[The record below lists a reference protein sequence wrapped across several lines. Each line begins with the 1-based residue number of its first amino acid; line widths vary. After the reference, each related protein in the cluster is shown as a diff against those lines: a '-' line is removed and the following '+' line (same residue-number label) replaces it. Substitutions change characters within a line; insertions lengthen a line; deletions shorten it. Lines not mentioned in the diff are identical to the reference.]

1 MAQVTWSER
10 AWVANVGVEGT
21 NGTTCGLSVGIDGLG
36 GMVDGV
42 GGEVND
48 TSSTDEMG
56 CQFLHVLG
64 HRGLDYGMWG
74 Q

>member
-1 MAQVTWSER
+1 MAWSEG
-10 AWVANVGVEGT
+10 AWVVNAGVEGT
-21 NGTTCGLSVGIDGLG
+21 NGATNGLSIGIDSLG

-48 TSSTDEMG
+48 ASSADEMG
-56 CQFLHVLG
+56 GQFLHVLG